1 MQERSV
7 SGADPRWIA
16 VTGANGGIG
25 RATCRRLVQEGYAVL
40 AIDRDP
46 EVQFL
51 DADYCRAHAVSDLSD
66 LATGRAALA
75 AARGELGGLVHLAG
89 TMLADPQLGSE
100 MEVWRQMLA
109 DNLDSAFLLATAAA
123 ELMPVGGKGS
133 MVFASSLAY
142 RRGAVDPVGD
152 SAATAGL
159 DGLPR
164 SLARRFSDRACVNA
178 LAPGIINTA
187 MPREVIAKR
196 RDALLDE
203 IILRRFGEPEEVA
216 GVIAFL
222 CGPDSGYITGQTINI
237 DGGMIFS

>member
-1 MQERSV
+1 MQERSA
-7 SGADPRWIA
+7 SGADARWIA

-46 EVQFL
+46 DVQSL
-51 DADYCRAHAVSDLSD
+51 DADYCRAHAVSNLSD
-66 LATGRAALA
+66 LEGGRSALA
-75 AARGELGGLVHLAG
+75 SAEGELAGLVHLAG

-109 DNLDSAFLLATAAA
+109 DNLDSAFLLATTAA
-123 ELMPVGGKGS
+123 ELMPVGGAGR

-142 RRGAVDPVGD
+142 RRGAVDHVGY
-152 SAATAGL
+152 SAAKAGL
-159 DGLPR
+159 VGLTR
-164 SLARRFSDRACVNA
+164 SLARRFADRAIVNA

-196 RDALLDE
+196 RDALLEE

-222 CGPDSGYITGQTINI
+222 CGPDAGYITGQTINI